1 MLYDRLDFESTQV
14 PMPTVLTPSTLP
26 DAQRRRISIGF
37 INWAHALDHYVMLIF
52 ATAVIRLALVFDWSY
67 AELITLSTPAFI
79 AFGVFSLPAGW
90 LADYWSRRNMMALF
104 YLGCGASLLAAA
116 LAPNLIVLA
125 VALFVLGVFAAIYHP
140 VGTAMLMDQ
149 AASRGRSVAF
159 NGVCGNLGVAL
170 AAGTTAVLIAGLD
183 WRGAFFVPAIICIV
197 TGVAYLLL
205 VPEDS
210 RHGAK
215 RTSTPDVTLAPWIAA
230 AIFALFIVISLSA
243 GLVFHISTVALPKIV
258 DERLGGDIS
267 IALVGG
273 LTTAIFMCGA
283 LAQFSVGRLVEK
295 FPLHLLFAAVAL
307 LQFLGLIWAAS
318 ATGTMVL
325 IALAVTVGAI
335 YGQVTINDLVIARY
349 TADSWRGR
357 VFAARYFLTF
367 LSSGAAVYLIGF
379 LYKRGGFD
387 LVLMATAVIAL
398 GFVVA
403 TAMIAALVNG
413 AERERARVAAPAE

>member
-1 MLYDRLDFESTQV
+1 
-14 PMPTVLTPSTLP
+14 
-26 DAQRRRISIGF
+26 
-37 INWAHALDHYVMLIF
+37 
-52 ATAVIRLALVFDWSY
+52 
-67 AELITLSTPAFI
+67 
-79 AFGVFSLPAGW
+79 
-90 LADYWSRRNMMALF
+90 MMALF

-116 LAPNLIVLA
+116 LAPNLIILA
-125 VALFVLGVFAAIYHP
+125 IALFALGVFAAIYHP
-140 VGTAMLMDQ
+140 VGTAMLIDQ
-149 AASRGRSVAF
+149 AVSRGRSVAF

-170 AAGTTAVLIAGLD
+170 AAGTTAILIAGLD
-183 WRGAFFVPAIICIV
+183 WRGAFLVPAIVCFV
-197 TGVAYLLL
+197 TGIAYVLLL
-205 VPEDS
+205 PKES
-210 RHGAK
+210 RHGATRASK
-215 RTSTPDVTLAPWIAA
+215 PDVALAPWVGA

-258 DERLGGDIS
+258 DERFGSDIS

-273 LTTAIFMCGA
+273 LTTAIFICGA

-307 LQFLGLIWAAS
+307 LQFLGLVWAAY
-318 ATGTMVL
+318 ATSTMVL

-367 LSSGAAVYLIGF
+367 LSSGAAVSLIGF
-379 LYKRGGFD
+379 LHNRGGFD
-387 LVLMATAVIAL
+387 LVLTATAVIAL
-398 GFVVA
+398 GFVIA

-413 AERERARVAAPAE
+413 AERERARIAAPAE

>member
-1 MLYDRLDFESTQV
+1 MYDRTRFQVTQV
-14 PMPTVLTPSTLP
+14 PMPTMLTASTST

-52 ATAVIRLALVFDWSY
+52 ATAVIRLALVFEWSY
-67 AELITLSTPAFI
+67 ADLITLSTPAFI

-90 LADYWSRRNMMALF
+90 LADHWSRRNMMVLF
-104 YLGCGASLLAAA
+104 YLGCGTSLLAAA

-125 VALFVLGVFAAIYHP
+125 VALFALGVFAAIYHP

-149 AASRGRSVAF
+149 ATSRGRSVAF

-197 TGVAYLLL
+197 TGIAYVLL
-205 VPEDS
+205 VAEDS

-215 RTSTPDVTLAPWIAA
+215 RTSTPDVTLGPWIGAV
-230 AIFALFIVISLSA
+230 IFALFIVISLSA

-258 DERLGGDIS
+258 DERFGGDIS

-307 LQFLGLIWAAS
+307 DRKS
-318 ATGTMVL
+318 
-325 IALAVTVGAI
+325 
-335 YGQVTINDLVIARY
+335 
-349 TADSWRGR
+349 
-357 VFAARYFLTF
+357 
-367 LSSGAAVYLIGF
+367 
-379 LYKRGGFD
+379 
-387 LVLMATAVIAL
+387 
-398 GFVVA
+398 
-403 TAMIAALVNG
+403 
-413 AERERARVAAPAE
+413 